1 MGGFACKPAVST
13 DHFVFSTDSLQSGDI
28 ILRRGYG
35 LVSDLIVA
43 RLKDSVDLSHCGIL
57 SIDSTGAIQVIH
69 SLSKSVSK
77 FDGMQTCSFEEF
89 IQDARPES
97 LLAVRHT
104 GVDGRLI
111 EKQAIAYL
119 QQKKPFDHNFNTNDS
134 SAFFCSE
141 LPIHIIYNLTG
152 TYLYKGNQI
161 PPFSVFLNRKY
172 FKEINFVKVD

>member
-13 DHFVFSTDSLQSGDI
+13 DHFVFSADSLQSGDI
-28 ILRRGYG
+28 VLRRGYG

-43 RLKDSVDLSHCGIL
+43 RLKDSVALSHCGIL

-69 SLSKSVSK
+69 SLSKSVSE
-77 FDGMQTCSFEEF
+77 FDGMQSCRLEEF

-104 GVDGRLI
+104 ELDGRLI
-111 EKQAIAYL
+111 EKLAIDYL
-119 QQKKPFDHNFNTNDS
+119 QQEIPFDHSFNTNDS

-141 LPIHIIYNLTG
+141 LPIHIIYRLSG
-152 TYLYKGNQI
+152 TYLYSGNQI
-161 PPFSVFLNRKY
+161 PPFSVFLNPKQFNRIR
-172 FKEINFVKVD
+172 FTAID